1 MQVRCTN
8 CGIPFTLTKELVHAA
23 LDHITEQ
30 GLKHYDARCPNCR
43 KITPV
48 AKPQL
53 LKAAPDWSETKPA
66 DSPVDAG

>member
-8 CGIPFTLTKELVHAA
+8 CGIPFTLTKELVYTA

-30 GLKHYDARCPNCR
+30 DLKHYDARCPNCR

-48 AKPQL
+48 ARPVL
-53 LKAAPDWSETKPA
+53 LKAAPDWSEAKPA
-66 DSPVDAG
+66 DSPADSA